1 MNNQCLQNRYEL
13 FIREC
18 AKMTN
23 QYNQKV
29 IFSVLQCDENFQK
42 QKLSK
47 TISQISEF
55 YDLEYTGNADYIHIP
70 NFNTVFEN
78 YLRYPILIAY
88 QINDGQI
95 DILGMTTIKDY
106 HNITNINPYYPIKNS
121 YYYEITGLIAKKNS
135 PVKGIGKHLNEI
147 ATIAI
152 REHQKLFPQAE
163 LVYVADCRNYRS
175 VNAAKYGS
183 SYVRQLD
190 NSSTHVRLIGYYT
203 VVDDNNNL
211 LEAPTFVLKFE
222 TTKDLPTKQDI
233 IFSYQISDNMFQ
245 DMETEIRSKLAKFGI
260 KDPIRTI
267 DEGTGIVNFY
277 ELEDKSIN
285 IDDIQII
292 TNQTDLGNDRIPK
305 TKILTKKVVNI

>member
-1 MNNQCLQNRYEL
+1 MNNLCFQNRYEL

-18 AKMTN
+18 RKMTN
-23 QYNQKV
+23 QYNNEV
-29 IFSVLQCDENFQK
+29 IFSVLQCDENFQR
-42 QKLSK
+42 QELAN
-47 TISQISEF
+47 TINQISEF

-78 YLRYPILIAY
+78 YLRYPILVAY
-88 QINDGQI
+88 QIKNGQI
-95 DILGMTTIKDY
+95 NILGITTIKNY
-106 HNITNINPYYPIKNS
+106 YNIDNINPYYPIKNS

-135 PVKGIGKHLNEI
+135 PIKGIGKHLNEV

-152 REHQKLFPQAE
+152 REHQKLFPKTE

-183 SYVRQLD
+183 SYVRELD

-203 VVDDNNNL
+203 VIDANNNL
-211 LEAPTFVLKFE
+211 LEAPTFVLKFG
-222 TTKDLPTKQDI
+222 TTKDIPTKQDI
-233 IFSYQISDNMFQ
+233 TFNYQISDNMFQ
-245 DMETEIRSKLAKFGI
+245 DMEIEIRTKLTKYGI
-260 KDPIRTI
+260 KEPIRTI

-285 IDDIQII
+285 IDDIKII
-292 TNQTDLGNDRIPK
+292 TNQTDLGNDRVSN
-305 TKILTKKVVNI
+305 KILTKKVVNI